1 MKNANP
7 MPTTSPTTTPKAM
20 FSGMFGFTG
29 LRPSSAKSVIITW
42 D

>member
-1 MKNANP
+1 M
-7 MPTTSPTTTPKAM
+7 PTTTPNAM

-29 LRPSSAKSVIITW
+29 FRPSSAMSVIITR